1 MLERFT
7 MRPQPASV
15 MCCWVARLIR
25 KAPRRWTLITESQS
39 TVDILNSRLSRVMPA
54 LLTST
59 VGAPRSEATRS
70 TADCTAAS
78 SATSVETAMAL
89 PPSSST
95 AATVDGAGGLV
106 EVEYGDLVAVRGQSS
121 AHCGADAASS
131 SGHDGGALGDVH
143 AVLLQVGR
151 SAGGDVVGQGATGW
165 RIAVLAAVRPK
176 TSALAMPPA

>member
-7 MRPQPASV
+7 IRPQPASV

-59 VGAPRSEATRS
+59 VGAPRSDATRS

-78 SATSVETAMAL
+78 SATS
-89 PPSSST
+89 
-95 AATVDGAGGLV
+95 AADGDGLAAEFLDGGNGVGAGGLV
-106 EVEYGDLVAVRGQSS
+106 EVEYGDLVAVRGQSP

-143 AVLLQVGR
+143 AVLLLVGR
-151 SAGGDVVGQGATGW
+151 LGRWGSGQGATGW